1 MGSSAIGALLDH
13 LSTLSQ
19 RPPRWPFAD
28 KCLWPISPILS
39 PRGIALGAAPSQWWM
54 EFKENSVLSTLQ
66 IRVPHEDWVS
76 PVLLVNCLML
86 QSSSLLSLS
95 CLISPH
101 FPTVPDFTCLSS
113 FSWNHFLSRALSL
126 DNTASK
132 GAKSV
137 LVGDRCEKNL
147 LFLCIE
153 PIYTHRP

>member
-1 MGSSAIGALLDH
+1 MDSSAIGALLDH

-19 RPPRWPFAD
+19 HLPRWPFAD

-39 PRGIALGAAPSQWWM
+39 LRGILLGAALSQWWM
-54 EFKENSVLSTLQ
+54 EFKENSVLSTLHL
-66 IRVPHEDWVS
+66 RAPHEDWGS
-76 PVLLVNCLML
+76 PVLLVTCLRL

-95 CLISPH
+95 CLISPR
-101 FPTVPDFTCLSS
+101 FPTVPDFTDLSN

-132 GAKSV
+132 GANSV

-147 LFLCIE
+147 LFLCIK
-153 PIYTHRP
+153 PRYTHSP